1 MELRQLEHFVAVA
14 QECHFTRAA
23 KRLHIAQS
31 GLSASIRSLERELG
45 APLFLRNTRQVQ
57 LTPAGRALMGEALR
71 ALSASNAAKDAVA
84 AVQGLLR
91 GTLSIGSLQCLHAVN
106 LPSLLARFL
115 SAHPGLEILLR
126 QGGSDELIELVR
138 TGRLD
143 VAFVSRPGRLPE
155 DVVVGALD
163 NEPLVLACAP
173 GHPLAAGRPQP
184 VKLADLTAEQ
194 FVDFPPDWGTRD
206 LADRVLTAAGIER
219 RVALEVTDVHSLLD
233 LVAFGLG
240 VALVPHSYS
249 SKTDRVRFLELA
261 GAVPAWETVSVTA
274 DPTGAAAA
282 ALLRAVREA
291 GQGAP
296 VGAGL
301 LNGAGLTT
309 RVRTRR
315 ADDAGVDG
323 GGTPRFNVRSM

>member
-1 MELRQLEHFVAVA
+1 MPFSTAAAQLGVEDVELRQLEHFVAVA

-45 APLFLRNTRQVQ
+45 APLFLRSTRQVQ
-57 LTPAGRALMGEALR
+57 LTPAGQALLGEALR

-91 GTLSIGSLQCLHAVN
+91 GRLSIGSLQCLHAVHV
-106 LPSLLARFL
+106 PTLLARFL
-115 SAHPGLEILLR
+115 SAHPGLEIRLR

-143 VAFVSRPGRLPE
+143 VAFVSRPPATRCPD
-155 DVVVGALD
+155 DVVIQALD
-163 NEPLVLACAP
+163 SEPLALACAL
-173 GHPLAAGRPQP
+173 GHPLAGHEQ
-184 VKLADLTAEQ
+184 VKLLDLAEEQ

-233 LVAFGLG
+233 LVACGLG
-240 VALVPHSYS
+240 VALVPRSYS
-249 SKTDRVRFLELA
+249 VKTDQVRFIELA
-261 GAVPAWETVSVTA
+261 GEVPAWETVSVTT
-274 DPTGAAAA
+274 DPTSAAAA
-282 ALLRAVREA
+282 ALLREVDLIKAA
-291 GQGAP
+291 
-296 VGAGL
+296 
-301 LNGAGLTT
+301 T
-309 RVRTRR
+309 R
-315 ADDAGVDG
+315 
-323 GGTPRFNVRSM
+323 